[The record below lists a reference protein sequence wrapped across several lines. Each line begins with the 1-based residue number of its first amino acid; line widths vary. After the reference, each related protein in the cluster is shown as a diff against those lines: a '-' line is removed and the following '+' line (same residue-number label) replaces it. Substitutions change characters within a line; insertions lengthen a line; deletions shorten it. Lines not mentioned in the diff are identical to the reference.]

1 MKIGETVL
9 LRPAQG
15 ATNRTKNRIRENGP
29 VFIVSTSIKQ
39 MAFNFNKGAQVCIL
53 FESEAER
60 ASDGKGGKETW
71 SGWLPLEE
79 IKVEN
84 ENR

>member
-1 MKIGETVL
+1 MQVGETVL
-9 LRPAQG
+9 LSPAQG

-29 VFIVSTSIKQ
+29 AFVVSANIKQ
-39 MAFNFNKGAQVCIL
+39 VAFNFNKGAQACIL

-60 ASDGKGGKETW
+60 ASDGRGGKETW

-84 ENR
+84 ASR